1 MILVYVFVFFDSYAF
16 SQLIFKYQ
24 EGQSV
29 LFPAEMAMT
38 VIIIAFIMIIER
50 FANRTD
56 TKKVE
61 EKKID
66 DEAKE

>member
-1 MILVYVFVFFDSYAF
+1 
-16 SQLIFKYQ
+16 
-24 EGQSV
+24 
-29 LFPAEMAMT
+29 MAMT

-56 TKKVE
+56 TKKIE
-61 EKKID
+61 EKKINE

>member
-1 MILVYVFVFFDSYAF
+1 
-16 SQLIFKYQ
+16 
-24 EGQSV
+24 
-29 LFPAEMAMT
+29 MAMT